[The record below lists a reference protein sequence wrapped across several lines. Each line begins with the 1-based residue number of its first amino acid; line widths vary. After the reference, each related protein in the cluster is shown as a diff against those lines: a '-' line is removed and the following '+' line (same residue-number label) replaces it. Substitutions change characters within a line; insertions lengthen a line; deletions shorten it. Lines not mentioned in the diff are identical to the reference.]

1 MIIMIFEGYELG
13 YLDLKALK
21 VTTSTFGVIISAKL
35 AARSLCLLELIL
47 G

>member
-21 VTTSTFGVIISAKL
+21 VTTSTYLWGHN
-35 AARSLCLLELIL
+35 L
-47 G
+47 GKVSYKVTLPS